1 MQLHKNIFNALC
13 NVTKFKNMTNI
24 HHKEA
29 FERISEERKNSILD
43 VAVEEFSSKGFK
55 NANINIIAKNA
66 GISIGLMYKYFATK
80 EDLFF
85 TCISKGMV
93 VLRDTLEEIM
103 KKDLW
108 VRCTLDTP
116 TKYLDSD
123 VDEIMFVIKPKYDF
137 LTIFRKLNGKILDKC
152 SLINLAKKTT
162 NTYNIIINEIK
173 N

>member
-1 MQLHKNIFNALC
+1 MLSSLLTKSNKIDIIYNNQEYIVDNIR
-13 NVTKFKNMTNI
+13 
-24 HHKEA
+24 E
-29 FERISEERKNSILD
+29 ILLELLESSYSAPSY
-43 VAVEEFSSKGFK
+43 AVGS
-55 NANINIIAKNA
+55 
-66 GISIGLMYKYFATK
+66 LTP
-80 EDLFF
+80 
-85 TCISKGMV
+85 
-93 VLRDTLEEIM
+93 LEEIM

>member
-1 MQLHKNIFNALC
+1 MLSSLLTKSNKIDIIYNNQEYIVDNIR
-13 NVTKFKNMTNI
+13 
-24 HHKEA
+24 E
-29 FERISEERKNSILD
+29 ILLD
-43 VAVEEFSSKGFK
+43 LLESSYSAPSYAVGS
-55 NANINIIAKNA
+55 
-66 GISIGLMYKYFATK
+66 LTP
-80 EDLFF
+80 
-85 TCISKGMV
+85 
-93 VLRDTLEEIM
+93 LEEIM

-152 SLINLAKKTT
+152 SLIKLAKKTT